1 MSFWF
6 VVFTIGFLA
15 AIPLNFLSVEHT
27 KLEKKYGPQRG
38 KKIGEWL
45 GYLSG
50 WGLFGSW
57 IGIWFAPQPHLPL
70 LLTTNPLVWIPFLD
84 LTIYLE
90 LVILGSPLILVGMW
104 LGIRGVQDLG
114 LKVAETHRP
123 EELVTTGIYNRIR
136 HPQYVGGFLAHLG
149 ISILLAAWYSLLLTP
164 AVLIGIS
171 LISWKEDVELAKE
184 FPSQFKKYQNT
195 VPTFF
200 RRRKP
205 NSTL

>member
-6 VVFTIGFLA
+6 AVFTLGFLA
-15 AIPLNFLSVEHT
+15 AIPLNFLSVEHL

-57 IGIWFAPQPHLPL
+57 IGLWVAPQPHVL
-70 LLTTNPLVWIPFLD
+70 LLFTSTPLVWVPLID

-90 LVILGSPLILVGMW
+90 HIILGSPFILIGMW
-104 LGIRGVQDLG
+104 LGIQGVQDLS

-123 EELVTTGIYNRIR
+123 EVLIITGIYKRIR
-136 HPQYVGGFLAHLG
+136 HPQYFGGFLAHLG
-149 ISILLAAWYSLLLTP
+149 ISILFAAWYSLLLTP
-164 AVLIGIS
+164 IILIGIG

-184 FPSQFKKYQNT
+184 FPSQYRKYQKA
-195 VPTFF
+195 VPMFF
-200 RRRKP
+200 PYRKP
-205 NSTL
+205 SSSP